1 MSLIK
6 ISERFVLNKLKKI
19 SQGNLK
25 LINYDGKVFHFGDL
39 ESKLSSDIKIN
50 KPNFYL
56 NVIMGGSSALGEAHM
71 KKDFYSSN
79 LTNLIEL
86 TARNINTIY
95 SFSGSLK
102 LQKIKNFLKKIF
114 ASNTKSKS
122 KKYISKHYDLGNEFF
137 SSWLDKSLT
146 YSSAVYKNEKD
157 DLEIAQRNKFQEL
170 INLMNIKD
178 GNKVLEIGCGWG
190 GFAEFLAK
198 NYDVSVDCITISKNQ
213 YEFTKKKIFNS
224 GLNNKVNVKFLDY
237 RDLKEKYDH
246 VASIEMIEAVGEKY
260 MDQYFGKIKNVL
272 NYGGTAA
279 IQGIVIKDDLFE
291 RYRANEDFIQKYI
304 FPGGFLPSIQ
314 FMENLIK
321 KNDLKLEKI
330 NTYSDDYART
340 LATWRKNFLGAWE
353 KISPLGFDEY
363 FKRMWEFYLSYCEGG
378 FKSRNINLIQFSMSN
393 RYSS

>member
-122 KKYISKHYDLGNEFF
+122 KKYISKHYDLGNDFF
-137 SSWLDKSLT
+137 SLWLDPSLT
-146 YSSAVYKNEKD
+146 YSSAIFEKQKD
-157 DLEIAQRNKFQEL
+157 DLFSAQLNKYKKLTEL
-170 INLMNIKD
+170 IKPNV
-178 GNKVLEIGCGWG
+178 GNKILEIGCGWG
-190 GFAEFLAK
+190 GFAEYVGK
-198 NYDVSVDCITISKNQ
+198 NYDVKLDCITISKEQ
-213 YEFTKKKIFNS
+213 FEFSKKRIFEN
-224 GLNNKVNVKFLDY
+224 GLNEKVNIFLKDY
-237 RDLKEKYDH
+237 RDVKDKYDSI
-246 VASIEMIEAVGEKY
+246 ASIEMIEAVGQNY
-260 MDQYFGKIKNVL
+260 LVNYFKSIKKNL
-272 NYGGTAA
+272 SENGRAA
-279 IQGIVIKDDLFE
+279 IQAITIDDSLFD
-291 RYRANEDFIQKYI
+291 RYKTKEDFIQKYI
-304 FPGGFLPSIQ
+304 FPGGFLPSKRKLYDLSSSNGL
-314 FMENLIK
+314 EIK
-321 KNDLKLEKI
+321 KYESYGSHYSNTLKI
-330 NTYSDDYART
+330 
-340 LATWRKNFLGAWE
+340 WRDEFLKKWE
-353 KISPLGFDEY
+353 EISKHGFDNK
-363 FKRMWEFYLSYCEGG
+363 FKRMWHFYLSYCEAG
-378 FKSRNINLIQFSMSN
+378 FKSKNIDLIQFSMQN
-393 RYSS
+393 KI